1 MAEDE
6 HFVSSSNSGGSGG
19 GIGGAGVGGGVS
31 SNRSKT
37 VKQKKIPQR
46 GLGVAQLEKLR
57 LEEQRKKRE
66 ALRGANALANN
77 VIVSSGSDSVQCPN
91 DSYRSTGPCGPVQ
104 ITNDGVGVGGG
115 EIRLQGVCS
124 WPRLWNGECNNVEG
138 GDHVGFSFGYPHF
151 NVNLQYEP
159 SNASVLALSGGVPQ
173 RSYQFQRPPPSMM
186 NASSGI
192 SPSSVSSPQIEPPS
206 IQSVR
211 SSNYTPS
218 PLPDD
223 DKIAIGMKRSYPF
236 SLESQTMPS
245 FLGNLHCRS
254 YSSSR
259 SRSDEYPSCS
269 TELRNKYIR
278 DGPVNSTTVPEQNT
292 SEDVSIIGDFLT
304 LAPPE
309 AASLHLNTKN
319 KHPFHYLGHQ
329 VLDLSDTR
337 SSSSQENIKSSQTDE
352 SAPPRE
358 QPFSFFPI
366 KLRSDI
372 RVRRNGSGENGE
384 IIDLTL
390 KL

>member
-19 GIGGAGVGGGVS
+19 GLGGAGVGGGVS

-57 LEEQRKKRE
+57 LEEQRKKE
-66 ALRGANALANN
+66 ALRGANASAKN
-77 VIVSSGSDSVQCPN
+77 VIVYSGSGSVQCPNN
-91 DSYRSTGPCGPVQ
+91 DSYRSTGPCGPAQ

-138 GDHVGFSFGYPHF
+138 GDHVGFSFGYPQF
-151 NVNLQYEP
+151 NCNLQYDP
-159 SNASVLALSGGVPQ
+159 NNASVLALSGGVPQ

-186 NASSGI
+186 NASTGI
-192 SPSSVSSPQIEPPS
+192 SPLSVSSPQIEPPS

-218 PLPDD
+218 PLHDHDD
-223 DKIAIGMKRSYPF
+223 DKIAVGMKRSYPF

-245 FLGNLHCRS
+245 FLGNLRCRT
-254 YSSSR
+254 YSSSI

-269 TELRNKYIR
+269 STEPRNK
-278 DGPVNSTTVPEQNT
+278 DDPGNSTTVPEQNT

-304 LAPPE
+304 LAPPV

-329 VLDLSDTR
+329 GPNISDIR
-337 SSSSQENIKSSQTDE
+337 SSSSQENI
-352 SAPPRE
+352 PRE
-358 QPFSFFPI
+358 QQPFSFFPI
-366 KLRSDI
+366 KSRSDI